1 MTRSQLRQLE
11 RVNKELWILLSLFA
25 IALLL
30 NQVFSSQRMVLG
42 FYVLPTLGSAY
53 LYGKRH
59 ATLTALASVLMVVLL
74 LMYRDAY
81 STQVNGLTAA
91 PGLAKWLDVMVWG
104 GSLVI
109 TGYMMGGL
117 CERKNAQVRE
127 LRETYHGVLMIL
139 RHFMSKDTYTAHHC
153 QRVAAYAVIIAE
165 TLELNSETIEDIK
178 AAGMLHD
185 IGKLDIS
192 RDILYKAARL
202 TNDEYE
208 EIKQHV
214 SKGIEMLEPVGGS
227 LRRVIPII
235 LAHHDRFD
243 GSGYN
248 ATSGEQ
254 IPIEARIIAV
264 ADVYDSLTSDRP
276 YRKAMSPF
284 EARDIIAK
292 GSDTEF
298 DPKVVAAFQQAFRQ
312 GKLEMWAAPLTAA

>member
-1 MTRSQLRQLE
+1 MTHGQLRHLE

-30 NQVFSSQRMVLG
+30 NHVFASQRMVLG

-74 LMYRDAY
+74 LMYSSSLYPDRERM
-81 STQVNGLTAA
+81 AA
-91 PGLAKWLDVMVWG
+91 MSGIAQWLDVVVWG
-104 GSLVI
+104 GSLLI

-117 CERKNAQVRE
+117 CERKNMQVRE

-153 QRVAAYAVIIAE
+153 QRVSAYAAIIAE
-165 TLELNSETIEDIK
+165 TLELNSDTIDDIK

-202 TNDEYE
+202 TSEEYE

-214 SKGIEMLEPVGGS
+214 SKGVQLLEPVGGS

-235 LAHHDRFD
+235 LAHDNFD
-243 GSGYN
+243 GTGYN
-248 ATSGEQ
+248 PTSGEQ
-254 IPIEARIIAV
+254 IPLESRIIAV

-284 EARDIIAK
+284 DARDIIAK
-292 GSDTEF
+292 GADAEF
-298 DPKVVAAFQQAFRQ
+298 DPKVVNAFLKAFRQ
-312 GKLEMWAAPLTAA
+312 GKLEAWAAPLSAA

>member
-1 MTRSQLRQLE
+1 MTRGQLRHLE

-30 NQVFSSQRMVLG
+30 NHVFASQQMVLG

-59 ATLTALASVLMVVLL
+59 ATLTALASALMVVLL
-74 LMYRDAY
+74 LMYGDTFYPERARLTG
-81 STQVNGLTAA
+81 SAGLT
-91 PGLAKWLDVMVWG
+91 KWLDVTVWG
-104 GSLVI
+104 GSLLV
-109 TGYMMGGL
+109 TGYLMGSL

-153 QRVAAYAVIIAE
+153 QRVSAYAAIIAE
-165 TLELNSETIEDIK
+165 TLQLSADMIDDIK

-202 TNDEYE
+202 TNEEYE

-214 SKGIEMLEPVGGS
+214 TKGIQMLEPVGGS

-235 LAHHDRFD
+235 LAHHDKFD
-243 GSGYN
+243 GSGYHP
-248 ATSGEQ
+248 TSGEQ
-254 IPIEARIIAV
+254 IPIESRIISV

-276 YRKAMSPF
+276 YRKAMSPYD
-284 EARDIIAK
+284 ARDIIAK
-292 GSDTEF
+292 GAEAEF
-298 DPKVVAAFQQAFRQ
+298 DPKVVNAFLKAFRQ
-312 GKLEMWAAPLTAA
+312 GKLEMWAAPVTAA

>member
-1 MTRSQLRQLE
+1 MTHGQLRHLE

-30 NQVFSSQRMVLG
+30 NHVLASQRMVLG

-53 LYGKRH
+53 MYGKRH
-59 ATLTALASVLMVVLL
+59 ATLTALASVLIVVLL
-74 LMYRDAY
+74 LMRGDAFY
-81 STQVNGLTAA
+81 PDRQAMAMTSGFAT
-91 PGLAKWLDVMVWG
+91 WLDVVVWG
-104 GSLVI
+104 GSLLV

-139 RHFMSKDTYTAHHC
+139 RHFMSKDAYTAHHC
-153 QRVAAYAVIIAE
+153 QRVSAYAAIIAE
-165 TLELNSETIEDIK
+165 TLELRAEMIEDIK

-202 TNDEYE
+202 TNEEYE

-214 SKGIEMLEPVGGS
+214 TKGIQLLEPVGGS

-243 GSGYN
+243 GTGYHPT
-248 ATSGEQ
+248 AGDQ
-254 IPIEARIIAV
+254 IPLEARIIAV

-276 YRKAMSPF
+276 YRKAMSPYD
-284 EARDIIAK
+284 ARDIIAK
-292 GSDTEF
+292 GAEAEF
-298 DPKVVAAFQQAFRQ
+298 DPKVVNAFLKAFRQ
-312 GKLEMWAAPLTAA
+312 GKMEMWAAPLTAA